1 MNSINITGR
10 LTKEPQ
16 LFNQEGEKS
25 ITARFSLAYPMAKD
39 STGFID
45 VICFGSSATIAGKF
59 LHKGNMVALTGR
71 LNHRVMTSKDSNAT
85 KINVTE
91 IVANEITLL
100 PKSTNDIADSEDNS
114 GTLTKQATITSD
126 KVASKTPIYKP
137 NYVPPKQ
144 KDPFEIDHV
153 VNDDDLPF

>member
-25 ITARFSLAYPMAKD
+25 ISARFSLAYPMTKD

-59 LHKGNMVALTGR
+59 LHKGNMVGLTGR
-71 LNHRVMTSKDSNAT
+71 LNYRVMTSKDGKSKTN
-85 KINVTE
+85 ITE
-91 IVANEITLL
+91 IVVNEITLL
-100 PKSTNDIADSEDNS
+100 PKSTNDIVEAEDNNS
-114 GTLTKQATITSD
+114 GTNQPTITSD

-137 NYVPPKQ
+137 TYVPPKQ
-144 KDPFEIDHV
+144 KDPFEVDNV